1 MKIKTFRSIL
11 VVMFLYVPALAAD
24 SNSAG
29 QNANKLPWEIIAEKF
44 DTKKPFCTAK
54 SRDANSINYALDP
67 NVSTVVLPSNIKMPK
82 EKTEVELS
90 LSKWQENQWA
100 ELSPITV
107 QIDSNGLAIDINAIA
122 EGFYT
127 LSLIFDKNDI
137 SKEINFYAVVAAD
150 WKKDMLAWCKKGK
163 EQIETNPD
171 SQLIYSSIA
180 VSHFDNLMEIT
191 GKSSV
196 LSENMLSALS
206 KTITAKKVFSDGNCP
221 DLAVG
226 LNKLRLKRFDGS
238 PVAEFAIHVPQEYSD
253 ANKWPVYMHVDP
265 ERWSVGQYG
274 RPDGWSRHIY
284 HDGML
289 DMWWHT
295 ISHKDLKWKD
305 YACLMEMLKQKLN
318 IDEDCIY
325 LYGMCANGIAT
336 MALAVK
342 YPDQWA
348 ECLFSTGNSY
358 RHLAGN
364 TLNLSIICD
373 NEYIENEYLSAYMDF
388 AVKCFDYYG
397 CRNFMHTTTQ
407 SASYSRGAF
416 IPRTIRNK
424 NPYRVFYTIESLA
437 NPSSYWI
444 QIDGREDE
452 NFIASIDAIVWG
464 QSILVKTDNVDA
476 YRLNLEL
483 APLDCNR
490 PVEIIENGK
499 HIDFVTGAVFT
510 RKSSRYENALY
521 IKNKSLNGPVAD
533 IFTDQYVVDWE
544 GDEIKEAL
552 AGQLAGSGPCFADVN
567 LPAGFLDTHNIVF
580 VGRLEKSKYFK
591 KITDKLPAI
600 IEDGKLITDGRVYE
614 GDFGVIFIYPNPL
627 NPKKYIAVFSGT
639 SDKALN
645 LVNTAW
651 GQIKSSQTVD
661 IGIFE
666 AADNNQVKWLRTEK
680 FDTVWGWHKRW
691 NGPLAKLAKTYP
703 GWKWRQ
709 WVARVLREQL
719 DADVMISED
728 PFLSEELPGKG
739 TPTLRDISRIFKNDW
754 IVKISLKGRDLR
766 ELLTVPFNDTS
777 SREVFVPIID
787 GVSLVKQTAKD
798 VICINELDND
808 KLYTVALPYK
818 AVNGKRMG
826 MVMKNYRLE
835 GEGFLVVLLRDYLKK
850 NNDIDL
856 DAELDGMQL
865 NIF

>member
-1 MKIKTFRSIL
+1 
-11 VVMFLYVPALAAD
+11 MFLYVPALAAD

-44 DTKKPFCTAK
+44 ATKKPFGTAK
-54 SRDANSINYALDP
+54 SRDANSINYAFDP
-67 NVSTVVLPSNIKMPK
+67 NV
-82 EKTEVELS
+82 
-90 LSKWQENQWA
+90 
-100 ELSPITV
+100 
-107 QIDSNGLAIDINAIA
+107 
-122 EGFYT
+122 
-127 LSLIFDKNDI
+127 
-137 SKEINFYAVVAAD
+137 AVVAAD
-150 WKKDMLAWCKKGK
+150 WKKDLLAWCKKNK

-180 VSHFDNLMEIT
+180 VSHLDNLMEIT

-196 LSENMLSALS
+196 LSENALSALS
-206 KTITAKKVFSDGNCP
+206 KTITAKKDFSDGNCP

-226 LNKLRLKRFDGS
+226 LNKLKLKRFDGS
-238 PVAEFAIHVPQEYSD
+238 PVAEFVIHVPQEYSD

-265 ERWSVGQYG
+265 SRSSVEKYGQA
-274 RPDGWSRHIY
+274 DGWNQHIY

-295 ISHKDLKWKD
+295 TSHGDLKWKD
-305 YACLMEMLKQKLN
+305 YVCLMRILKQKLN
-318 IDEDCIY
+318 IDEDRIY
-325 LYGMCANGIAT
+325 LYGLCSNGIAA

-364 TLNLSIICD
+364 ASNLSMIYD
-373 NEYIENEYLSAYMDF
+373 NEHMESEDISAYMDF
-388 AVKCFDYYG
+388 AVKCFGYFG
-397 CRNFMHTTTQ
+397 CRNFMHTTAQ
-407 SASYSRGAF
+407 SESYGRGAF
-416 IPRTIRNK
+416 IPQTIRNQS
-424 NPYRVFYTIESLA
+424 PYRVFYTIESLD
-437 NPSSYWI
+437 NPISYWV

-452 NFIASIDAIVWG
+452 NFNASIDAIVWG

-510 RKSSRYENALY
+510 RKSSKYENALY

-533 IFTDQYVVDWE
+533 IFTDRYVAVWA
-544 GDEIKEAL
+544 GDEIKGGL

-580 VGRLEKSKYFK
+580 VGRLEKSRYFK
-591 KITDKLPAI
+591 EITDKLPVI
-600 IEDGKLITDGRVYE
+600 IEDGKLTVDGKVYE

-627 NPKKYIAVFSGT
+627 NPQKYIAVFSGT

-645 LVNTAW
+645 LVNIAW
-651 GQIKSSQTVD
+651 GQIKYSQTAD

-680 FDTVWGWHKRW
+680 FDTVWGWHKSW
-691 NGPLAKLAKTYP
+691 NVPLAKLAKTYP

-709 WVARVLREQL
+709 WVAMVLREQL

-728 PFLSEELPGKG
+728 RFLSEELPDKG
-739 TPTLRDISRIFKNDW
+739 EMTLRDVSRIFKNDW
-754 IVKISLKGRDLR
+754 IVKIRLKGGDLKKMM
-766 ELLTVPFNDTS
+766 TVPFKDIS
-777 SREVFVPIID
+777 SREVSGPIID

-826 MVMKNYRLE
+826 MVMKNYRLD
-835 GEGFLVVLLRDYLKK
+835 GVGFLVVLLRDYLKK